1 MSSKS
6 LFKVCQIAL
15 KSKRSEAFYSENGT
29 LQSKKYVRDQ
39 RAIAF
44 TYLINIEFTTDIVKA
59 CVQVIE
65 EIYDLKKEKIRKGFG
80 CLFLAVQ
87 KMDWKAASVA
97 IPLGGCFG
105 LRVR

>member
-1 MSSKS
+1 MGLYISRI
-6 LFKVCQIAL
+6 L
-15 KSKRSEAFYSENGT
+15 
-29 LQSKKYVRDQ
+29 RDQ

>member
-1 MSSKS
+1 MGLYISRI
-6 LFKVCQIAL
+6 L
-15 KSKRSEAFYSENGT
+15 
-29 LQSKKYVRDQ
+29 RDQ
-39 RAIAF
+39 RETAF

-65 EIYDLKKEKIRKGFG
+65 EIYDLKEKIRKGVSIFFV
-80 CLFLAVQ
+80 LFLAVQ

>member
-29 LQSKKYVRDQ
+29 LHFKKYVREIKGQ
-39 RAIAF
+39 LL
-44 TYLINIEFTTDIVKA
+44 YLINIEFTTDIVKA